1 MSEKEKMETEKQDV
15 SVSPVPVPR
24 TRPSRQKPAITL
36 EFDSGPDGDYVNTR
50 IVPQD
55 QASAGGE
62 PLGST
67 GPRPIPAPRSTRPR
81 VLLASNDKG
90 QQDGD
95 DDGRY
100 QNVVIRRVE
109 QPAEKLAPGV
119 ATAGEQRMADRFEPT
134 PPSSPLVGGS
144 GSSNR
149 LPGKLC
155 NNLHEHC
162 SPNVDSDGVSVDS
175 ADSAGGGAR
184 GSTGSGKYKTNSP
197 GDLFKTIGTTSRL
210 LTESIGER
218 VAHKTRKVA
227 NNVRHTGT
235 SLVSWSQE
243 TGRTA
248 ADKLKS
254 VGRGRSSKA
263 REVTADAGDEGE
275 KPGAD
280 QSGSRGPHDGAIP
293 ETLQSIQFHSPLL
306 NNQTASATVN
316 AMETVDGDTATYDVP
331 RCRGKKLTNLQ
342 HWAPGSGSPSSTPP
356 SSVHESNL
364 SLDAPSSVGS
374 TERPTPS
381 GYFQRNAPASQSLY
395 SRVLPKRN
403 RQPVGGTS
411 GADQS
416 PIPAP
421 GVLRRQ
427 KQNKSESNLYESTF
441 YVDSSPANVA
451 GGEPDHQQHLYGKL
465 NVLPKTGLSS
475 SSSSSSSNSSCSLN
489 ASEDDNT
496 LTELRKAPIAI
507 ARRARQ
513 IFSRQGSLAG
523 ELAASRRPLAG
534 DPSSSNHRS
543 DSWNFYDITVDAT
556 AEAGAVAAAGSSGSS
571 PSSSSSPLYGHVA
584 EMQSSLLMPVSV
596 GSAAATSS
604 YMGRH
609 DYDEV
614 SIADIIDEFD
624 PLTVTSGGDGARGL
638 STIGELSLIEDLLSA
653 ESYTARPTSSRRV
666 RLALANNDED
676 GDDNTQPVCPK
687 PPKRS
692 DSLLDSRTAATAAA
706 ASAPD
711 APTKSVPAKPKRT
724 KQRSS
729 VVARPESEEPLDSRP
744 VTQIVHQNLNLPS
757 DSMENLVD
765 ENVIRPHLAIL
776 DEEGHRAPGQAAPLP
791 DLSYPRRTETQ
802 AQTSWYVGETGC
814 FEKLT
819 NVNPVNVRE
828 AASSLVE
835 KATKQS
841 LPPELSSTEM
851 VPVPPGLERPATEL
865 PSYFEAIGGTD
876 PVFEHGLA
884 AGQPSPSQVKP
895 APPTTVKPTTS
906 VASKLLNALKRR
918 PSLNRGSTDK
928 GTGKPEVRT
937 VLEMVPKPRLT
948 ERLITY
954 KGHVLKFPSGKISD
968 VLNELSPRSIVL
980 RERIFQTFLDPHQTM
995 PKETLQLRYI
1005 LAIQCILQ
1013 HKFAGEGRLDLHCF
1027 EIVLALPKSGGG
1039 AGGSGGSGG
1048 SGTAG
1053 SAAIAMS
1060 TNPDLLITSGAT
1072 GNVKTSRASYMFG
1085 THKRPDRNLWMAK
1098 ILQSVT
1104 DVFPEELLREF
1115 LRAGWC
1121 YVKKSVTAEWAGAWL
1136 LLAKRRLHLFSYAD
1150 SRLEQLD
1157 LRKARCITMIES
1169 ETGTIGNL
1177 HVETGPTLLIDCPPY
1192 ATLYFIMSSP
1202 RETQIWRKMIR
1213 QVAHKNGP
1221 SLHGQQLTRADVP
1234 VLIDKCINFIYAHGS
1249 MSEGI
1254 YRKSGSM
1261 TAVARILQLFAEDAF
1276 DVQLTRAE
1284 YSEYDVAGAL
1294 KKFIRE
1300 LPGSFFGS
1308 FAASFVALGQLT
1320 DVQVK
1325 VESYRQLLQR
1335 LPRIEYCTLKKLL
1348 SHLAFIA
1355 SLEAQNRMGVPNLA
1369 MIWGTTLLANASQN
1383 TVDETQSYHQGDAQV
1398 VADLIQLYRRLFP
1411 VTEDELRKD
1420 QLMLTVLQKY
1430 HAAAENLSD
1439 AVKHSG
1445 DLKVWIMID
1454 CDTPLEQETADIEK
1468 VGLEDKPQ
1476 INVDITP
1483 TKTASDVC
1491 KELAG
1496 KTKHPW
1502 YKLTLYEV
1510 VLNGSLI
1517 RPIHY
1522 RENVLEVVVRWTYWD
1537 QADRKNNY
1545 LTLKPTTTLNDVYRT
1560 IQKAPVLT
1568 PTMELRFA
1576 DRRTKGLR
1584 NYQLQLVGKGLVV
1597 LKKIEKKD
1605 RAFEELLKI
1614 DLSRVLAYI
1623 GCEPKRDRSS
1633 LRWAITLIDV
1643 EFKSRS
1649 RDEPFIGHIF
1659 GGLDFA
1665 SQMLWY
1671 ASILYSHHKDDIL
1684 PSGDLFF

>member
-1 MSEKEKMETEKQDV
+1 MTEKETGATKKQDPV
-15 SVSPVPVPR
+15 PASPVPVPR
-24 TRPSRQKPAITL
+24 ARPSLAKAPITVEL
-36 EFDSGPDGDYVNTR
+36 ESRFEGDYVNT
-50 IVPQD
+50 QM
-55 QASAGGE
+55 ASHDPAS
-62 PLGST
+62 LT
-67 GPRPIPAPRSTRPR
+67 TVVPRPIPAPRTTRPR
-81 VLLASNDKG
+81 VLLAGTDDG
-90 QQDGD
+90 AERQQDGDGDGDD

-100 QNVVIRRVE
+100 QNVIVRRIE
-109 QPAEKLAPGV
+109 EPAPVGDH
-119 ATAGEQRMADRFEPT
+119 RMAVYLDPF
-134 PPSSPLVGGS
+134 PPSSPVG
-144 GSSNR
+144 R

-155 NNLHEHC
+155 NNLHDHGA
-162 SPNVDSDGVSVDS
+162 PDSDGVSVGS
-175 ADSAGGGAR
+175 ADSASVR
-184 GSTGSGKYKTNSP
+184 GSTGSSKYKTNSP

-218 VAHKTRKVA
+218 VAHKSRKVA
-227 NNVRHTGT
+227 NNVLHTGT

-254 VGRGRSSKA
+254 VGRSRNINA
-263 REVTADAGDEGE
+263 ANREPVTPETVVQEGKGE
-275 KPGAD
+275 P
-280 QSGSRGPHDGAIP
+280 SPLVLERAIP
-293 ETLQSIQFHSPLL
+293 ETLQSIQFLSPLL
-306 NNQTASATVN
+306 NNQTSNSATTT
-316 AMETVDGDTATYDVP
+316 METTDGDGATYDVP
-331 RCRGKKLTNLQ
+331 RCRGNKLTNLQ
-342 HWAPGSGSPSSTPP
+342 IVEPPRSSI
-356 SSVHESNL
+356 VHDSNL
-364 SLDAPSSVGS
+364 SLDDAPSSVSS
-374 TERPTPS
+374 TTDQPPS
-381 GYFQRNAPASQSLY
+381 VRSSSYFQRNAPASQSLY
-395 SRVLPKRN
+395 NRVLPKRN
-403 RQPVGGTS
+403 RQPP
-411 GADQS
+411 AM
-416 PIPAP
+416 PAP

-441 YVDSSPANVA
+441 YVDCSPDDAA
-451 GGEPDHQQHLYGKL
+451 GEPHLYGKL
-465 NVLPKTGLSS
+465 NVLPRLSS
-475 SSSSSSSNSSCSLN
+475 SSSSSSNNNSSCSLN
-489 ASEDDNT
+489 ASEDDYT
-496 LTELRKAPIAI
+496 LPELRKAPPGS

-513 IFSRQGSLAG
+513 IFSRQTSTIG
-523 ELAASRRPLAG
+523 ELELAKNQLAPFRHE
-534 DPSSSNHRS
+534 DPPRSNHRS
-543 DSWNFYDITVDAT
+543 DSWNFYDITVY
-556 AEAGAVAAAGSSGSS
+556 GASAAAADSSNN
-571 PSSSSSPLYGHVA
+571 SSSRSSPLYGHVS
-584 EMQSSLLMPVSV
+584 EMQSTLLMPVNMA
-596 GSAAATSS
+596 SAATMSS
-604 YMGRH
+604 SKSILGRH

-624 PLTVTSGGDGARGL
+624 PLTVAGDRDCGD
-638 STIGELSLIEDLLSA
+638 IGRLSLIEDLLSA
-653 ESYTARPTSSRRV
+653 ESYAENPVPSRRV
-666 RLALANNDED
+666 GLTGDAGNVD
-676 GDDNTQPVCPK
+676 GDPQIGVCPN
-687 PPKRS
+687 PPERS
-692 DSLLDSRTAATAAA
+692 DSLLVSAA
-706 ASAPD
+706 ASTD
-711 APTKSVPAKPKRT
+711 APTKLVPAKPKRT
-724 KQRSS
+724 KHRSS
-729 VVARPESEEPLDSRP
+729 VALARTAPELEPPATRP
-744 VTQIVHQNLNLPS
+744 VTQIVHQNLNLPT
-757 DSMENLVD
+757 DSMENLEVD
-765 ENVIRPHLAIL
+765 ENVIRPHLAML
-776 DEEGHRAPGQAAPLP
+776 DEEGDLATGQA
-791 DLSYPRRTETQ
+791 DLSYPRRVQTQ
-802 AQTSWYVGETGC
+802 QQPQTNWYVSETGC
-814 FEKLT
+814 FEKLS
-819 NVNPVNVRE
+819 NVNPVNV
-828 AASSLVE
+828 AGSAVE

-841 LPPELSSTEM
+841 LPPELTSTEQQQ
-851 VPVPPGLERPATEL
+851 ERPPTEL
-865 PSYFEAIGGTD
+865 PSYYEAIGGTN

-884 AGQPSPSQVKP
+884 AAQSSSQVKP
-895 APPTTVKPTTS
+895 AALPLASKPTTS

-918 PSLNRGSTDK
+918 PSLNRGMAT
-928 GTGKPEVRT
+928 GTEVRT
-937 VLEMVPKPRLT
+937 MLEMVPKPRLT

-968 VLNELSPRSIVL
+968 VLNELAPRSIVL
-980 RERIFQTFLDPHQTM
+980 RERIFQTFLDPQQTI

-1005 LAIQCILQ
+1005 LALQCILQ

-1027 EIVLALPKSGGG
+1027 EVVLALPKSGGA
-1039 AGGSGGSGG
+1039 AGGVGA
-1048 SGTAG
+1048 AG
-1053 SAAIAMS
+1053 NAVIPMS
-1060 TNPDLLITSGAT
+1060 TNPDLLITNGTS
-1072 GNVKTSRASYMFG
+1072 GNVKSNRASYMFG
-1085 THKRPDRNLWMAK
+1085 THKRTDRNLWMAK

-1136 LLAKRRLHLFSYAD
+1136 LLAKRRLHLFSYVD

-1169 ETGTIGNL
+1169 ETATIRNL
-1177 HVETGPTLLIDCPPY
+1177 HVEIGPTLLIDCPPY

-1202 RETQIWRKMIR
+1202 RETQIWRKMIC
-1213 QVAHKNGP
+1213 QGAHKNGP
-1221 SLHGQQLTRADVP
+1221 TLHGQQLTQADVP

-1261 TAVARILQLFAEDAF
+1261 TAVTRILQLFADDAF

-1308 FAASFVALGQLT
+1308 YAASFVAIGQLT

-1335 LPRIEYCTLKKLL
+1335 LPRIEYCTLRKLL

-1355 SLEAQNRMGVPNLA
+1355 SLEAQTRMGVPNLA

-1383 TVDETQSYHQGDAQV
+1383 TVEETHSYHQGDAQV

-1420 QLMLTVLQKY
+1420 QLMMTVLQKY

-1439 AVKHSG
+1439 VVKHSG
-1445 DLKVWIMID
+1445 DLKVWITID
-1454 CDTPLEQETADIEK
+1454 CDTPLEQETAIVEK

-1476 INVDITP
+1476 INVDVTP

-1496 KTKHPW
+1496 KTQHPW

-1576 DRRTKGLR
+1576 DQRTKAFR

-1605 RAFEELLKI
+1605 RGFEELQKI
-1614 DLSRVLAYI
+1614 DLTRVLAYI

>member
-1 MSEKEKMETEKQDV
+1 MEKQDV
-15 SVSPVPVPR
+15 AAASPVPVPR
-24 TRPSRQKPAITL
+24 TRPSRQKAAEQESRL
-36 EFDSGPDGDYVNTR
+36 EGDYVNTR
-50 IVPQD
+50 LVVPQE
-55 QASAGGE
+55 ATVCGE
-62 PLGST
+62 PVSGA
-67 GPRPIPAPRSTRPR
+67 RPIPAPRSTRPR
-81 VLLASNDKG
+81 VLLADG
-90 QQDGD
+90 HQDDEDG
-95 DDGRY
+95 DGRY
-100 QNVVIRRVE
+100 QNVIIRRMD
-109 QPAEKLAPGV
+109 PG
-119 ATAGEQRMADRFEPT
+119 ATSTQT
-134 PPSSPLVGGS
+134 SGG
-144 GSSNR
+144 R

-155 NNLHEHC
+155 NNLHDHG
-162 SPNVDSDGVSVDS
+162 SPDSDGVSSVGS
-175 ADSAGGGAR
+175 ADSGGGGPGVR
-184 GSTGSGKYKTNSP
+184 SSSSTGSAKYKTNSP

-210 LTESIGER
+210 LTESISER

-235 SLVSWSQE
+235 SLMSWSQE

-248 ADKLKS
+248 ADKLKIS
-254 VGRGRSSKA
+254 VGGRARSGKPA
-263 REVTADAGDEGE
+263 REAEA
-275 KPGAD
+275 AD
-280 QSGSRGPHDGAIP
+280 QRGEDSVDAQTPIP

-306 NNQTASATVN
+306 NNQSTSGASPAIEAGST
-316 AMETVDGDTATYDVP
+316 DTATYDVP

-342 HWAPGSGSPSSTPP
+342 HQPPDSTGSPSSTPR
-356 SSVHESNL
+356 SSVLHASNL
-364 SLDAPSSVGS
+364 SLNSTDRPSSH
-374 TERPTPS
+374 
-381 GYFQRNAPASQSLY
+381 FQRNAPASQSLY

-403 RQPVGGTS
+403 RQPPMPV
-411 GADQS
+411 ANQS
-416 PIPAP
+416 L
-421 GVLRRQ
+421 GRQ

-441 YVDSSPANVA
+441 YVDRAPD
-451 GGEPDHQQHLYGKL
+451 EPVEQHLYGKL
-465 NVLPKTGLSS
+465 NVLPRTGLSS
-475 SSSSSSSNSSCSLN
+475 SSSSSSSNNNSSCSLN

-496 LTELRKAPIAI
+496 LPELRKAGPGS
-507 ARRARQ
+507 ARRARH
-513 IFSRQGSLAG
+513 IFSRQTSTIGEAANRRAG
-523 ELAASRRPLAG
+523 VQRD
-534 DPSSSNHRS
+534 DPASSNHRS
-543 DSWNFYDITVDAT
+543 DSWNFYDVTVDAT
-556 AEAGAVAAAGSSGSS
+556 AQGDPVASSSGGSS
-571 PSSSSSPLYGHVA
+571 SSSRSSPLYGHVS

-596 GSAAATSS
+596 AGGATAGNTP
-604 YMGRH
+604 GRH

-624 PLTVTSGGDGARGL
+624 PLTVAGATGL
-638 STIGELSLIEDLLSA
+638 ATIGELSLIEDLLSA
-653 ESYTARPTSSRRV
+653 ESYTDRPSRR
-666 RLALANNDED
+666 DHSE
-676 GDDNTQPVCPK
+676 PVGQPK

-692 DSLLDSRTAATAAA
+692 DSLLVSGTE
-706 ASAPD
+706 
-711 APTKSVPAKPKRT
+711 APTKSIPAKPKRT
-724 KQRSS
+724 KQRAS
-729 VVARPESEEPLDSRP
+729 VVAPEPVRESRP
-744 VTQIVHQNLNLPS
+744 LTQIVHQNLTLPS
-757 DSMENLVD
+757 DSVEQLVD
-765 ENVIRPHLAIL
+765 ESVIRPHLAML
-776 DEEGHRAPGQAAPLP
+776 DEDQATGQVEPLA
-791 DLSYPRRTETQ
+791 DLSYPRRTQTQ
-802 AQTSWYVGETGC
+802 PQTNWYVGETGC
-814 FEKLT
+814 FEKRT
-819 NVNPVNVRE
+819 NVNPVNV
-828 AASSLVE
+828 AGSAVE

-841 LPPELSSTEM
+841 LPPELSSPE
-851 VPVPPGLERPATEL
+851 PVPGPAGPERPLTEL

-876 PVFEHGLA
+876 PVFEHGLGA
-884 AGQPSPSQVKP
+884 AGSSQAKQQGAP
-895 APPTTVKPTTS
+895 APAKPTTS
-906 VASKLLNALKRR
+906 VATKLLNALKRR
-918 PSLNRGSTDK
+918 PSLNRGTAGS
-928 GTGKPEVRT
+928 EVRT

-948 ERLITY
+948 VRLITY

-980 RERIFQTFLDPHQTM
+980 RERIFQTFLDPQQTL
-995 PKETLQLRYI
+995 PKETLQLRYL
-1005 LAIQCILQ
+1005 LAVQCILQ

-1027 EIVLALPKSGGG
+1027 EIVLALPKSGSG
-1039 AGGSGGSGG
+1039 AGGGSGGG
-1048 SGTAG
+1048 AG
-1053 SAAIAMS
+1053 AGAADAAIAMS
-1060 TNPDLLITSGAT
+1060 TNPDLLITSGTT
-1072 GNVKTSRASYMFG
+1072 GNVKLSRASYMFG
-1085 THKRPDRNLWMAK
+1085 THKRTDRNLWMAK
-1098 ILQSVT
+1098 IVQSVT

-1169 ETGTIGNL
+1169 ESGTIGNL
-1177 HVETGPTLLIDCPPY
+1177 HVESGPTLLIDCPPY

-1221 SLHGQQLTRADVP
+1221 TLHGQQLTRADVP

-1261 TAVARILQLFAEDAF
+1261 TAVGRILQLFAEDAF
-1276 DVQLTRAE
+1276 DVQLTRAD

-1308 FAASFVALGQLT
+1308 SAASFVAIGQLT

-1383 TVDETQSYHQGDAQV
+1383 TVDETHSYHQADAQV

-1445 DLKVWIMID
+1445 DLKVWITID
-1454 CDTPLEQETADIEK
+1454 CDTPLEQETANVEK

-1476 INVDITP
+1476 INVDVTP

-1496 KTKHPW
+1496 KTKYPW

-1576 DRRTKGLR
+1576 DRRTKALR

-1605 RAFEELLKI
+1605 RGFEELQKI
-1614 DLSRVLAYI
+1614 DLTRVLAYI

-1643 EFKSRS
+1643 EFKSRT

>member
-1 MSEKEKMETEKQDV
+1 MTDKEAATAEKQDV
-15 SVSPVPVPR
+15 SVSPVVPVPR
-24 TRPSRQKPAITL
+24 TRPSRQTVPAVRL
-36 EFDSGPDGDYVNTR
+36 EPESQLADGHYVNTR
-50 IVPQD
+50 IVPQ
-55 QASAGGE
+55 E
-62 PLGST
+62 
-67 GPRPIPAPRSTRPR
+67 RPIPAPRTTRSR
-81 VLLASNDKG
+81 VLLAAGGTEEG
-90 QQDGD
+90 QQQGGEG
-95 DDGRY
+95 DGRY
-100 QNVVIRRVE
+100 QNVVIIRRIQE
-109 QPAEKLAPGV
+109 QPEGGREVAAPV
-119 ATAGEQRMADRFEPT
+119 APTGTGGEQRMADHLQPT
-134 PPSSPLVGGS
+134 GTPVGS
-144 GSSNR
+144 GSGR
-149 LPGKLC
+149 LAGKLC
-155 NNLHEHC
+155 NNLHGEHGLGHAL
-162 SPNVDSDGVSVDS
+162 DSDGVSVGSGDS
-175 ADSAGGGAR
+175 GGGGSGGGTR

-197 GDLFKTIGTTSRL
+197 GELFKTIGATSRL

-235 SLVSWSQE
+235 SLVSWSQ
-243 TGRTA
+243 
-248 ADKLKS
+248 S
-254 VGRGRSSKA
+254 VGRGGRSSKA
-263 REVTADAGDEGE
+263 ARGVTDEGGE
-275 KPGAD
+275 EPAAD
-280 QSGSRGPHDGAIP
+280 QSGSGTIP
-293 ETLQSIQFHSPLL
+293 ETLQGIQFHSPLL
-306 NNQTASATVN
+306 NNQSPGAGNPIEPGSS
-316 AMETVDGDTATYDVP
+316 GDTATYDVP
-331 RCRGKKLTNLQ
+331 RCRGAKLTNLL
-342 HWAPGSGSPSSTPP
+342 HERSPSSSCTPP
-356 SSVHESNL
+356 SSVHESSL

-374 TERPTPS
+374 GTDRPAPRFS
-381 GYFQRNAPASQSLY
+381 YFQRTAPASQSLY
-395 SRVLPKRN
+395 SRVLPKRS
-403 RQPVGGTS
+403 RQLLVAGTG

-421 GVLRRQ
+421 GVLGRQ
-427 KQNKSESNLYESTF
+427 RQNKSESNLYESTF
-441 YVDSSPANVA
+441 YVDCAATTGS
-451 GGEPDHQQHLYGKL
+451 EPEPQHLYGKL

-475 SSSSSSSNSSCSLN
+475 SSSSSSSSSCSLN

-496 LTELRKAPIAI
+496 LPELRKPTTSAV
-507 ARRARQ
+507 ARRVRQ
-513 IFSRQGSLAG
+513 IFSRQTSLAG
-523 ELAASRRPLAG
+523 DLPATD

-543 DSWNFYDITVDAT
+543 DSWNFYDITMDG
-556 AEAGAVAAAGSSGSS
+556 AGGGGDSGSNS
-571 PSSSSSPLYGHVA
+571 SSSSSSSSPLYGHVS

-596 GSAAATSS
+596 AATATTSSS
-604 YMGRH
+604 YMERH

-624 PLTVTSGGDGARGL
+624 PLTVAGGDDGEAGGL
-638 STIGELSLIEDLLSA
+638 GTIGELSLIEELLSA
-653 ESYTARPTSSRRV
+653 ESYANRPAPSRRV
-666 RLALANNDED
+666 RLAVANDGED
-676 GDDNTQPVCPK
+676 CRLPK

-692 DSLLDSRTAATAAA
+692 DSLLDSGTAAAAA
-706 ASAPD
+706 ASATTD
-711 APTKSVPAKPKRT
+711 THAPTKSVPAKPKRT
-724 KQRSS
+724 KQHRSS
-729 VVARPESEEPLDSRP
+729 VAGRPVSEEPPRP
-744 VTQIVHQNLNLPS
+744 VPHQIVHQNLNLPS
-757 DSMENLVD
+757 DSVENLVD
-765 ENVIRPHLAIL
+765 EHVIRPYLAIL
-776 DEEGHRAPGQAAPLP
+776 DEGEGQREGEGGDGAAGQAEPPAA
-791 DLSYPRRTETQ
+791 DLSYPRRMQ
-802 AQTSWYVGETGC
+802 AQALPQTSWYVGETGC
-814 FEKLT
+814 FEKLS

-828 AASSLVE
+828 AAGGPGSAVE
-835 KATKQS
+835 KASKQS
-841 LPPELSSTEM
+841 LPPELSSTGTEQLA
-851 VPVPPGLERPATEL
+851 PVPTGGRPPTEL

-884 AGQPSPSQVKP
+884 AAPGSQPAKP
-895 APPTTVKPTTS
+895 APPLPPPPSAAKPATTS
-906 VASKLLNALKRR
+906 VASKLLNVLKRR
-918 PSLNRGSTDK
+918 PSLNRGSTAATSA
-928 GTGKPEVRT
+928 TGKSEVRT

-980 RERIFQTFLDPHQTM
+980 RERIFQTFLDTQQTI
-995 PKETLQLRYI
+995 PKESLQLRYI
-1005 LAIQCILQ
+1005 LALQCILQ
-1013 HKFAGEGRLDLHCF
+1013 HKFTGEGRLELHCF

-1039 AGGSGGSGG
+1039 GGGASGGEGG
-1048 SGTAG
+1048 AAG

-1072 GNVKTSRASYMFG
+1072 GNVKSSRASYMFG
-1085 THKRPDRNLWMAK
+1085 THKRSDRNLWMAK
-1098 ILQSVT
+1098 ILLSVT

-1121 YVKKSVTAEWAGAWL
+1121 YAKKSVTAEWAGAWL

-1150 SRLEQLD
+1150 SKLEQLD

-1213 QVAHKNGP
+1213 QGAHRNGP
-1221 SLHGQQLTRADVP
+1221 TLHGQQLTQGDVP
-1234 VLIDKCINFIYAHGS
+1234 VLIDKCVNFIYAHGS

-1261 TAVARILQLFAEDAF
+1261 TAVGRILQLFAEDAF

-1308 FAASFVALGQLT
+1308 YAASFVAIGRLT

-1430 HAAAENLSD
+1430 HAAADNLSD

-1445 DLKVWIMID
+1445 DLKVWITID
-1454 CDTPLEQETADIEK
+1454 CDTPLEQETADVEK

-1476 INVDITP
+1476 INVDVTP

-1510 VLNGSLI
+1510 VLNGSLV

-1522 RENVLEVVVRWTYWD
+1522 RENVLEVVVRWTYWE

-1605 RAFEELLKI
+1605 RGFEELLKI
-1614 DLSRVLAYI
+1614 DLTRVLAYI

-1633 LRWAITLIDV
+1633 LRWAITLVDV